1 MEIKNV
7 VVIGGGVLGS
17 QIAYQAA
24 YCGFDVTIWLRSEG
38 SIGRCQPKLDHLK
51 EVYHATIT
59 LMDSDKGKTP
69 QNWAMGISDYED
81 FDKEKVIS
89 TYEVVPKQLIEVKGL
104 MGDSSDNIPGVP
116 GVGEKTAYKLIK
128 EYKTID
134 NLYDI
139 TAQSKHKAITLPKK
153 IIATVMAF
161 VLVVGG
167 GFGISYSVS
176 DKASMGIYIA
186 NANEVANIKKATPQ
200 DFTYQIYISEGNK
213 NAMNKWQKDK
223 QKLLDDAERL
233 GNDNYTASV
242 NSSSSNAVNEKS
254 GKKYDFY
261 TLSSGNFTVNTG
273 KIEDVK
279 KLTLENKNKY
289 AELSVAVFDD
299 DMENWYT
306 DARKVEISGD
316 KLQKSYDSGI
326 CSFSNGKFKKE
337 VNFGNSFTW
346 NLTYLPSYISKT
358 SDFNFSDLNDTITA
372 VIEYKDGSVIKR
384 GFNIEFDK
392 EGVGSIR
399 EVEIK

>member
-1 MEIKNV
+1 MRNNEYKKAFNQLNV
-7 VVIGGGVLGS
+7 S
-17 QIAYQAA
+17 
-24 YCGFDVTIWLRSEG
+24 
-38 SIGRCQPKLDHLK
+38 
-51 EVYHATIT
+51 
-59 LMDSDKGKTP
+59 
-69 QNWAMGISDYED
+69 
-81 FDKEKVIS
+81 
-89 TYEVVPKQLIEVKGL
+89 
-104 MGDSSDNIPGVP
+104 
-116 GVGEKTAYKLIK
+116 
-128 EYKTID
+128 YKTID

-200 DFTYQIYISEGNK
+200 DFTYQIYISEDNK

-242 NSSSSNAVNEKS
+242 NSSSSNAANEKS
-254 GKKYDFY
+254 GKKYNFY

-316 KLQKSYDSGI
+316 KLQKSYDSSI

-346 NLTYLPSYISKT
+346 NLTYLPTYISKT

-392 EGVGSIR
+392 DGVGSIR